1 MAEPSDSP
9 EPPPDPEVEA
19 LLDFPPVVRKCV
31 RHDGWTAERQVEFI
45 RALVVLGS
53 AEQAAIAVDGTMS
66 GAYKL
71 RSAEGGE
78 RFAACWDSALALH
91 LRRYPR
97 PEPKGRPSR
106 GEIKSGV
113 GRRPWPAAAAAAVPE
128 PVDPDEAARR
138 SEQFWVDMLERY
150 TGKLREERAL
160 RLEGRIVEADYT
172 VRQLACLEVIF
183 DLGGQA
189 MRILKLL
196 RGDERALL
204 AVAATPMAEL
214 LGQIRRETW
223 AEKGE
228 ADRPP
233 PSPLGPHDSR
243 QARDEPLHYTVGRDG
258 DYRDWCRRQDE
269 QARLNAEAQRA
280 WEERAKASA
289 EEWAKREAGE
299 ASQEDGKPEPGDP
312 NAGTPEAAG
321 EP

>member
-1 MAEPSDSP
+1 MFCFCSRMTDPDDSP

-19 LLDFPPVVRKCV
+19 LLDFPPVERRCA
-31 RHDGWTAERQVEFI
+31 RHDGWTEEKQRAFI

-53 AEQAAIAVDGTMS
+53 AEQAAIAVGGRMS

-71 RSAEGGE
+71 RTAEGGE
-78 RFAACWDSALALH
+78 RFAAAWDSALALH
-91 LRRYPR
+91 FRRYPR
-97 PEPKGRPSR
+97 PEPRGRPSR
-106 GEIKSGV
+106 GEIESGV
-113 GRRPWPAAAAAAVPE
+113 GRKPWPAAAPE
-128 PVDPDEAARR
+128 PVDPEEAARR
-138 SEQFWVDMLERY
+138 SEQFWVDLLDRY
-150 TGKLREERAL
+150 ARKLREERAM

-172 VRQLACLEVIF
+172 VRQLSWLEIVF

-189 MRILKLL
+189 MRIFELL
-196 RGDERALL
+196 RGGQRELL
-204 AVAATPMAEL
+204 DVAATPMAEL

-233 PSPLGPHDSR
+233 PPPLGPHDSR
-243 QARDEPLHYTVGRDG
+243 YAKNESLHFVVGRDG

-269 QARLNAEAQRA
+269 QMRLNAEAQRA

-299 ASQEDGKPEPGDP
+299 ASDDRDDERPERGDP
-312 NAGTPEAAG
+312 DGG
-321 EP
+321 EEP

>member
-1 MAEPSDSP
+1 MTEDDS
-9 EPPPDPEVEA
+9 PPPDPEVEA

-31 RHDGWTAERQVEFI
+31 RHDGWTPDKQREFI

-71 RSAEGGE
+71 RKAEGGE
-78 RFAACWDSALALH
+78 RFATSWDSALALH

-106 GEIKSGV
+106 GEIRSGV
-113 GRRPWPAAAAAAVPE
+113 GRKPWPAAAAAAAPE
-128 PVDPDEAARR
+128 PVDPEEQARA
-138 SEQFWVDMLERY
+138 SERFWVDMLDRY
-150 TGKLREERAL
+150 ARKLREERTM

-172 VRQLACLEVIF
+172 VRQLSWLEVIF

-196 RGDERALL
+196 RGGEYAPLE
-204 AVAATPMAEL
+204 VAATPMAEL
-214 LGQIRRETW
+214 LGRIRRDIW

-243 QARDEPLHYTVGRDG
+243 YARDEPLHFVVGRDG
-258 DYRDWCRRQDE
+258 DYREWCRRQDE
-269 QARLNAEAQRA
+269 QARLDAEAQQA

-289 EEWAKREAGE
+289 EAWAKREAGE
-299 ASQEDGKPEPGDP
+299 APDDDGKPEEGDP
-312 NAGTPEAAG
+312 EGGG